1 MSVQMNILELANE
14 DEREGAL
21 LERKRARERK
31 RFMDVKWWALE
42 H

>member
-1 MSVQMNILELANE
+1 MPVQMNILELANE

-21 LERKRARERK
+21 LEGKRTREK
-31 RFMDVKWWALE
+31 ERFMVVKWWALE